1 MDRGALDGGARAR
14 EPRYRPRELFARG
27 IQERLVVQP
36 GVAPGGPRAW
46 ILMERNDGLLA
57 ITERGALGLVGVYA
71 EAE

>member
-1 MDRGALDGGARAR
+1 
-14 EPRYRPRELFARG
+14 
-27 IQERLVVQP
+27 VVQP

-46 ILMERNDGLLA
+46 ILMERNDGMLA